1 MTIYSIQ
8 TEDKMKPDHG
18 INIKNDVIVIDSL
31 NKVVVNNYIKNNE
44 INIWVIPKKNFR
56 IKSNPNQDV

>member
-44 INIWVIPKKNFR
+44 INI
-56 IKSNPNQDV
+56 